1 MSIVSPEVL
10 SLFVLSSCA
19 LALAP
24 GPDNIFVLTQSAM
37 NGRAAGV
44 LVTLGLCTGLLFHT
58 AAVAVGVAAIFATS
72 ALAFTILKIVGAAY
86 LVYLAW
92 GAFRTKG
99 AAQLAGEAKPVS
111 GRNLYLRGVI
121 MNITNPKVAIFF
133 LAFLPQFADPSK
145 GAVTLQISIFGAIFM
160 VVTFCIFGAVAW
172 FSGFVGEKLG
182 QSPKA
187 QSAINKLAG
196 VVFLGLAGRLL
207 ITER

>member
-111 GRNLYLRGVI
+111 GRNLYLRGII
-121 MNITNPKVAIFF
+121 MDITNPKVAIFF
-133 LAFLPQFADPSK
+133 LAFL
-145 GAVTLQISIFGAIFM
+145 
-160 VVTFCIFGAVAW
+160 
-172 FSGFVGEKLG
+172 
-182 QSPKA
+182 
-187 QSAINKLAG
+187 
-196 VVFLGLAGRLL
+196 
-207 ITER
+207 